1 MLRMMGFILLAF
13 PLLDIS
19 LTYLAGQWLGGGVWL
34 WVLAALPLGMLLIRH
49 HWVGLLPQLLA
60 SVQRG
65 DAPLPL
71 LLGGL
76 RVGIT
81 GLLLMMPG
89 ILSDALAVLLL
100 LPVWPRL
107 QPATA
112 PIQQDGI
119 YEGEYSQV
127 SDPDKRLLP

>member
-19 LTYLAGQWLGGGVWL
+19 VTYLAGQWLGGAVWL
-34 WVLAALPLGMLLIRH
+34 WLLAALPLGMLLIRR

-76 RVGIT
+76 RVGIA

-89 ILSDALAVLLL
+89 VLSDVLALILL
-100 LPVWPRL
+100 LPVWPQL
-107 QPATA
+107 QPVNVSM
-112 PIQQDGI
+112 PDDV
-119 YEGEYSQV
+119 YEGEYQRVTEPQS
-127 SDPDKRLLP
+127 RLKS

>member
-1 MLRMMGFILLAF
+1 
-13 PLLDIS
+13 
-19 LTYLAGQWLGGGVWL
+19 
-34 WVLAALPLGMLLIRH
+34 MLLIRR

-76 RVGIT
+76 RVGIA

-89 ILSDALAVLLL
+89 VLSDVLALILL
-100 LPVWPRL
+100 LPVWPQL
-107 QPATA
+107 QPADVHGQ
-112 PIQQDGI
+112 PQVYD
-119 YEGEYSQV
+119 GEYQRVEHSRINTG
-127 SDPDKRLLP
+127 K

>member
-19 LTYLAGQWLGGGVWL
+19 VTYLAGQWLGGAVWL
-34 WVLAALPLGMLLIRH
+34 WLLAALPLGMLLIRR

-65 DAPLPL
+65 DAPFPL

-76 RVGIT
+76 RVGIA

-89 ILSDALAVLLL
+89 VLSDVLALILL
-100 LPVWPRL
+100 LPVWPQL
-107 QPATA
+107 QPVKVPT
-112 PIQQDGI
+112 PDDV
-119 YEGEYSQV
+119 YEGEYQRVTEPQS
-127 SDPDKRLLP
+127 RLKS

>member
-1 MLRMMGFILLAF
+1 MSNLLLRFLTAVVAV
-13 PLLDIS
+13 PLLI
-19 LTYLAGQWLGGGVWL
+19 LAINWDRPYGVWL
-34 WVLAALPLGMLLIRH
+34 WVLAALPLGMLLIRR

-76 RVGIT
+76 RVGIA

-89 ILSDALAVLLL
+89 VLSDVLALILL
-100 LPVWPRL
+100 LPVWPQL
-107 QPATA
+107 QPVKVPT
-112 PIQQDGI
+112 PDDV
-119 YEGEYSQV
+119 YEGEYQRVTEPQS
-127 SDPDKRLLP
+127 RLKS

>member
-19 LTYLAGQWLGGGVWL
+19 ITYLAGQWLGGAVWL
-34 WVLAALPLGMLLIRH
+34 WVLAALPLGILLIRR
-49 HWVGLLPQLLA
+49 HWVGLLPQLLT

-76 RVGIT
+76 RVGT
-81 GLLLMMPG
+81 AGLLLMMPG
-89 ILSDALAVLLL
+89 VVSDVLALILLM
-100 LPVWPRL
+100 PVWPQL
-107 QPATA
+107 QPVTVST
-112 PIQQDGI
+112 PDDVF
-119 YEGEYSQV
+119 EGEYQRVAEPQS
-127 SDPDKRLLP
+127 RLES

>member
-1 MLRMMGFILLAF
+1 MMGFILLAF

-19 LTYLAGQWLGGGVWL
+19 VTYLAGQWLGGAVWL
-34 WVLAALPLGMLLIRH
+34 WLLAALPLGMLLIRR

-65 DAPLPL
+65 DAPFPL

-76 RVGIT
+76 RVGIA

-89 ILSDALAVLLL
+89 VLSDALALILL
-100 LPVWPRL
+100 LPVWPQL
-107 QPATA
+107 QPVNVSM
-112 PIQQDGI
+112 PDDV
-119 YEGEYSQV
+119 YEGEYQRVTEPQS
-127 SDPDKRLLP
+127 RLKS